1 MNAFTHLSGVKL
13 PVVNDIVPTHIV
25 LLSGDSATFS
35 PSVILVVLFDN
46 QQHVQMTRRHNF
58 DYRHDIG
65 SVACAMLSAGIV
77 TWPAR
82 LSHLFKFILRR
93 SMDIIS
99 ILLSKLNRYE
109 KQKSKS
115 FGD

>member
-1 MNAFTHLSGVKL
+1 MNAFTHLSDVKI
-13 PVVNDIVPTHIV
+13 PVVSDIVPTHIV

-35 PSVILVVLFDN
+35 PSVIPVVLFDN
-46 QQHVQMTRRHNF
+46 RQHVQMTRRHNF
-58 DYRHDIG
+58 DYRHDVG
-65 SVACAMLSAGIV
+65 SVACAMLSARIV

-93 SMDIIS
+93 STDIIS
-99 ILLSKLNRYE
+99 ILLSKLNRSE